1 MNQSIMK
8 TSTLITI
15 GLTGVCTSSSSE
27 AFTFGTPSVRN
38 AAHITNNRNTQIFA
52 ATVPDNNDMPIF
64 QEDDNDTPE
73 KELPQSSQSIPFLA
87 RPKELK
93 LEMAGDVGFDPLG
106 FATNRDLLM
115 EYREAEIKHSRLA
128 MLAAIGWPASEL
140 YDVKVATLLHKEPI
154 LDATDRV
161 PSLFSGGMD
170 KISPVYWGFVL
181 GLTAAIDLYGVSRA
195 RSGVKGYIPGDLGFD
210 PLGLYPAED
219 DVEGR
224 MKMQLAEI
232 KHGRLSMIAV
242 LAFTA
247 QELVTGKGVI
257 DETPLFFK
265 PIEVLE
271 EVLEEVAA
279 SASASI
285 EVLEE
290 AAVSAI

>member
-1 MNQSIMK
+1 MK
-8 TSTLITI
+8 TSALITV
-15 GLTGVCTSSSSE
+15 GRTGVYTTSQAF
-27 AFTFGTPSVRN
+27 AFTASSVNN
-38 AAHITNNRNTQIFA
+38 AAHVGSTSRVFS
-52 ATVPDNNDMPIF
+52 ATVPDNDLF
-64 QEDDNDTPE
+64 QEEDENYPTE
-73 KELPQSSQSIPFLA
+73 SKLPKYSQSIPFLA

-93 LEMAGDVGFDPLG
+93 MELAGDVGFDPLG
-106 FATNRDLLM
+106 LAKNRELFF

-140 YDVKVATLLHKEPI
+140 YDVKVANLFNKAPI

-161 PSLFSGGMD
+161 PSLFNGGMD

-195 RSGVKGYIPGDLGFD
+195 RSVVGYTPGDLGFD
-210 PLGLYPAED
+210 PLGLYPPVD
-219 DVEGR
+219 DQEGR

-242 LAFTA
+242 IAFTA
-247 QELVTGKGVI
+247 QEFISGEGII

-271 EVLEEVAA
+271 NILEEVANTT
-279 SASASI
+279 
-285 EVLEE
+285 V
-290 AAVSAI
+290 